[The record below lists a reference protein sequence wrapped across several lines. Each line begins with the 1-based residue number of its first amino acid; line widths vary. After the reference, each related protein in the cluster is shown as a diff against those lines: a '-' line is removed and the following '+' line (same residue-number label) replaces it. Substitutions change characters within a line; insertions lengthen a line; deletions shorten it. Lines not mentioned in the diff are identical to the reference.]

1 MFRDLKIRLT
11 IIILLASS
19 AIYFLWPTY
28 KQYSSSND
36 TLSEIEKQELK
47 SNAIKLGLDLQ
58 GGMYVLL
65 ELDVPTLVEKIASNP
80 SDELKEIIKSSKDE
94 SILSN
99 GDFFNI
105 FINKINK
112 SDIRLPKYYSEL
124 RKSNNSDEYN
134 NDTVINLLKSNRDNA
149 LKSAIQI
156 LRNRVDEFGVSEP
169 TIIKLGTNR
178 IVVELAGIE
187 DSDRARKL
195 IQRTASLELALVFDD
210 RVLNIFQSV
219 DNYFI
224 VNNPNPETIKDNE
237 NEIKSVEN
245 NNSNSENP
253 EDILHKSNSQNQ
265 NELSELTLNFNDIPE
280 PENIEENPFSAYIVD
295 FVPEGYGVL
304 LPFISKVEKL
314 LILIESSKDIL
325 RGGRFVWG
333 NTLREL
339 NIGDGQFIKYKPL
352 YYITDNPAIKGGM
365 IRNPIARIA
374 PPGSQ
379 NAGQWVISLDMNP
392 QGARSWSRFTGSN
405 IGKRVAI
412 VLDNKVYMAP
422 FINDKIPTGQ
432 TLISGLDDANE
443 AQDIANV
450 LRAGEL
456 PAPINIIEE
465 RTVGPSLGDDSIKS
479 GRNALMIAFVSVLI
493 FILLYYKISGIIA
506 NIALLLNVIFVLSL
520 LALLG
525 ATLTLPGIA
534 GLILTI
540 GISID
545 ANVIIFERIKEEM
558 NLGKNVISA
567 VRSGYNRAFITI
579 LDANVTTLIAAF
591 VLANIGSGP
600 IKGFAITLSI
610 GIVCSMFTA
619 IFITR
624 TLYMIILKNGAK
636 KLSI

>member
-1 MFRDLKIRLT
+1 MFHDLKIRL
-11 IIILLASS
+11 IIITLLVSS
-19 AIYFLWPTY
+19 GIYFLLPTY
-28 KQYSSSND
+28 QQYLSNND
-36 TLSEIEKQELK
+36 STQNST

-65 ELDVPTLVEKIASNP
+65 ELDVATLVEKLSTKP
-80 SDELKEIIKSSKDE
+80 TDELKEIINLSEQKS
-94 SILSN
+94 IVSN
-99 GDFFNI
+99 VNFFDV
-105 FINKINK
+105 FINEINA
-112 SDIRLPKYYSEL
+112 SNLRLSKYYSAL
-124 RKSNNSDEYN
+124 RQSNNSDEYN
-134 NDTVINLLKSNRDNA
+134 NDVIINLLKNNRDNA

-156 LRNRVDEFGVSEP
+156 LRNRIDEFGVSEP
-169 TIIKLGTNR
+169 TIQKLGDNR

-195 IQRTASLELALVFDD
+195 IQRTASLELSLVLDD
-210 RVLNIFQSV
+210 RFNSILPSI

-224 VNNPNPETIKDNE
+224 ANDSWKQDVKLNDKDNLDS
-237 NEIKSVEN
+237 NLKSK
-245 NNSNSENP
+245 NP
-253 EDILHKSNSQNQ
+253 EDILTQSSNDNT
-265 NELSELTLNFNDIPE
+265 NDLLNLSLNLDNIPK
-280 PENIEENPFSAYIVD
+280 PENIEENPFSAYIID

-304 LPFISKVEKL
+304 LPFISDVEKL
-314 LILIESSKDIL
+314 MSIMESAKEL
-325 RGGRFVWG
+325 PRGGRFVWG
-333 NTLREL
+333 NSLKEL
-339 NIGDGQFIKYKPL
+339 NIGDGQLVQYKPI
-352 YYITDNPAIKGGM
+352 YYITNNPAIKGGV

-412 VLDNKVYMAP
+412 VLDDKVYMAP
-422 FINDKIPTGQ
+422 YINDKIPTGQ
-432 TLISGLDDANE
+432 TLISGLDNANE

-465 RTVGPSLGDDSIKS
+465 RTVGPSLGNDSIKS
-479 GRNALMIAFVSVLI
+479 GRNALIIAFVSVLI
-493 FILLYYKISGIIA
+493 FILLYYKLSGIVA
-506 NIALLLNVIFVLSL
+506 NIALLLNVIFILSL

-540 GISID
+540 GIAID
-545 ANVIIFERIKEEM
+545 ANVIIFERIKEEIE
-558 NLGKNVISA
+558 LGKNVMSA
-567 VRSGYNRAFITI
+567 IKSGYNRAFVTI
-579 LDANVTTLIAAF
+579 LDANITTLIAAF

-624 TLYMIILKNGAK
+624 TLYMIILKDGK
-636 KLSI
+636 EKLSI

>member
-1 MFRDLKIRLT
+1 MFHDLKIRL
-11 IIILLASS
+11 IIITLLVSS
-19 AIYFLWPTY
+19 GIYFLLPTY
-28 KQYSSSND
+28 QQYLSNND
-36 TLSEIEKQELK
+36 STQNST

-65 ELDVPTLVEKIASNP
+65 ELDVATLVEKLSTKP
-80 SDELKEIIKSSKDE
+80 TDELKEIINLSEQKS
-94 SILSN
+94 IVSN
-99 GDFFNI
+99 VNFFDV
-105 FINKINK
+105 FINEINA
-112 SDIRLPKYYSEL
+112 SNLRLSKYYSAL
-124 RKSNNSDEYN
+124 RQSNNSDEYN
-134 NDTVINLLKSNRDNA
+134 NDVIINLLKSNRDNA

-156 LRNRVDEFGVSEP
+156 LRNRIDEFGVSEP
-169 TIIKLGTNR
+169 TIQKLGDNR

-195 IQRTASLELALVFDD
+195 IQRTASLELSLVLDD
-210 RVLNIFQSV
+210 RFNSILPSI

-224 VNNPNPETIKDNE
+224 ANDSWKQDVKLNDKDNLDS
-237 NEIKSVEN
+237 NLKSK
-245 NNSNSENP
+245 NP
-253 EDILHKSNSQNQ
+253 EDILTQSSNDNT
-265 NELSELTLNFNDIPE
+265 NDLLNLSLNLDNIPK
-280 PENIEENPFSAYIVD
+280 PENIEENPFSAYIID

-304 LPFISKVEKL
+304 LPFISDVEKL
-314 LILIESSKDIL
+314 MSIMESAKEL
-325 RGGRFVWG
+325 PRGGRFVWG
-333 NTLREL
+333 NSLKEL
-339 NIGDGQFIKYKPL
+339 NIGDGQLVQYKPI
-352 YYITDNPAIKGGM
+352 YYITNNPAIKGGV

-412 VLDNKVYMAP
+412 VLDDKVYMAP
-422 FINDKIPTGQ
+422 YINDKIPTGQ
-432 TLISGLDDANE
+432 TLISGLDNANE

-465 RTVGPSLGDDSIKS
+465 RTVGPSLGNDSIKS
-479 GRNALMIAFVSVLI
+479 GRNALIIAFVSVLI
-493 FILLYYKISGIIA
+493 FILLYYKLSGIVA
-506 NIALLLNVIFVLSL
+506 NIALLLNVIFILSL

-540 GISID
+540 GIAID
-545 ANVIIFERIKEEM
+545 ANVIIFERIKEEIE
-558 NLGKNVISA
+558 LGKNVMSA
-567 VRSGYNRAFITI
+567 IKSGYNRAFVTI
-579 LDANVTTLIAAF
+579 LDANITTLIAAF

-624 TLYMIILKNGAK
+624 TLYMIILKDGK
-636 KLSI
+636 EKLSI